1 MTPTDD
7 KPGAGGDNDQQ
18 SHDLVREAAAQLYA
32 GALSDF
38 IPLRTNMV
46 KTAKADGQKDAA
58 KEIGTLRKP
67 SVAAWALNQLV
78 HNGATVIKR
87 LADLG
92 ARLRRATAQLDAPA
106 IAALRG
112 ERDTVLADLVA
123 AAAEASIESGQKLSS
138 AVESEVR
145 NTGIAALADE
155 AAETVLTSGTLTR
168 ALSYSGFGEVDLSE
182 AAATT
187 STGVVLTS
195 IRGGRAAGQAAGP
208 DDTAAEA
215 ADEIDDDGTH
225 EEESADNGTGEEET
239 ADNGAGE
246 EETADNGAGEEET
259 ADDGAEEG
267 AAALAEAAAAAEHE
281 QRLAQAEEALAT
293 AEREIGRR
301 RSAVDAARNRTE
313 ATRQR
318 IQKLKDQLER
328 AQADDDEALEK
339 LTAAVSAAK
348 QAATDL
354 ETAREHLSGL
364 QDQGH
369 EQK

>member
-7 KPGAGGDNDQQ
+7 KPGAGGDNAQQ

-208 DDTAAEA
+208 DDTAGEE

-225 EEESADNGTGEEET
+225 EDETEDDDGTHEEET
-239 ADNGAGE
+239 ADDGAE
-246 EETADNGAGEEET
+246 AETP
-259 ADDGAEEG
+259 DDGAEEG

-328 AQADDDEALEK
+328 AQSDDDEALEK
-339 LTAAVSAAK
+339 LTEAVSAAK

-354 ETAREHLSGL
+354 ETAREHLSSL